1 MGELGGTAWAMN
13 ISTSLLLI
21 FAFLAFVRGQPR
33 SPRQDGSD
41 QIEAA
46 AELLTEEEVT
56 PVDTSSLSSEDSST
70 SRGSST
76 PEPEPEPEPET
87 EPEPEPEGSGKPEP
101 EGLEE
106 PKPEDG
112 KDVAS
117 QPAPS
122 KKCQKCS
129 RSAFRARHGE
139 FCDGCGTTSSS
150 GEMEEDQE
158 DQEDQVDQ
166 VDQALEKDADRLRR
180 KCRRCSIGRFAE
192 KHENFCKI
200 RCKDLLDNMSSTTS
214 EPTPTPEPEHRPI
227 TSDDLRKKTKKKK
240 KKDRKRG
247 QKKANKKTDVQLP
260 AADENISLEKPTEEN
275 LGPLGNLIKF
285 LIQKNTFVR

>member
-1 MGELGGTAWAMN
+1 MG
-13 ISTSLLLI
+13 
-21 FAFLAFVRGQPR
+21 
-33 SPRQDGSD
+33 
-41 QIEAA
+41 
-46 AELLTEEEVT
+46 
-56 PVDTSSLSSEDSST
+56 
-70 SRGSST
+70 
-76 PEPEPEPEPET
+76 
-87 EPEPEPEGSGKPEP
+87 
-101 EGLEE
+101 
-106 PKPEDG
+106 
-112 KDVAS
+112 
-117 QPAPS
+117 
-122 KKCQKCS
+122 
-129 RSAFRARHGE
+129 
-139 FCDGCGTTSSS
+139 FCDGCGKTSSS
-150 GEMEEDQE
+150 GEMEEDQK
-158 DQEDQVDQ
+158 DQEDQ

-200 RCKDLLDNMSSTTS
+200 RCKDLLDNMSSTS

-227 TSDDLRKKTKKKK
+227 TSDDLKKKTKKKK

>member
-1 MGELGGTAWAMN
+1 MGGGTAWAMN

-56 PVDTSSLSSEDSST
+56 PVDSSSLSSEDSST

-76 PEPEPEPEPET
+76 PEPEPE
-87 EPEPEPEGSGKPEP
+87 
-101 EGLEE
+101 
-106 PKPEDG
+106 DG

-117 QPAPS
+117 PGPQPAPS

-139 FCDGCGTTSSS
+139 FCDGCGKTSSS

-158 DQEDQVDQ
+158 
-166 VDQALEKDADRLRR
+166 DQALEKDADRLRR
-180 KCRRCSIGRFAE
+180 KCRRCSIGKFA
-192 KHENFCKI
+192 
-200 RCKDLLDNMSSTTS
+200 
-214 EPTPTPEPEHRPI
+214 
-227 TSDDLRKKTKKKK
+227 
-240 KKDRKRG
+240 
-247 QKKANKKTDVQLP
+247 
-260 AADENISLEKPTEEN
+260 
-275 LGPLGNLIKF
+275 
-285 LIQKNTFVR
+285 

>member
-1 MGELGGTAWAMN
+1 MDNQGYHEKETQNLVNDHT
-13 ISTSLLLI
+13 I
-21 FAFLAFVRGQPR
+21 FITPAFR

-46 AELLTEEEVT
+46 EETTELLIEEEV
-56 PVDTSSLSSEDSST
+56 DSSSPSSEDSST
-70 SRGSST
+70 SKGSST
-76 PEPEPEPEPET
+76 SEPEPEPEPET
-87 EPEPEPEGSGKPEP
+87 EPEPEPEGSGEPEP

-112 KDVAS
+112 KDKAS
-117 QPAPS
+117 PGLQPAPS

-129 RSAFRARHGE
+129 RSAFRARHNE

-150 GEMEEDQE
+150 GEIKEDHQE
-158 DQEDQVDQ
+158 
-166 VDQALEKDADRLRR
+166 DQALEKDADRLRR
-180 KCRRCSIGRFAE
+180 KCRRCSIGRVAE

-200 RCKDLLDNMSSTTS
+200 RCKDLLDNMASTTS

-227 TSDDLRKKTKKKK
+227 TSDDLKKKTKKKK
-240 KKDRKRG
+240 KKDRRRG

>member
-13 ISTSLLLI
+13 TSTSILLI

-46 AELLTEEEVT
+46 ETAELLTEEEVT
-56 PVDTSSLSSEDSST
+56 PIDTSSLSSEDSST
-70 SRGSST
+70 SSKGSSI
-76 PEPEPEPEPET
+76 PEPEPE
-87 EPEPEPEGSGKPEP
+87 PEP

-150 GEMEEDQE
+150 GEMEEEQE
-158 DQEDQVDQ
+158 
-166 VDQALEKDADRLRR
+166 DQALEKDADRLRR
-180 KCRRCSIGRFAE
+180 KCRRCSIRKFAE

-200 RCKDLLDNMSSTTS
+200 RCKDLLGNMSSTTS

-240 KKDRKRG
+240 KKDRRRG

-260 AADENISLEKPTEEN
+260 AADENISLEKPTVGN
-275 LGPLGNLIKF
+275 LGPLGKLIKF

>member
-1 MGELGGTAWAMN
+1 MG
-13 ISTSLLLI
+13 
-21 FAFLAFVRGQPR
+21 
-33 SPRQDGSD
+33 
-41 QIEAA
+41 
-46 AELLTEEEVT
+46 
-56 PVDTSSLSSEDSST
+56 
-70 SRGSST
+70 
-76 PEPEPEPEPET
+76 
-87 EPEPEPEGSGKPEP
+87 
-101 EGLEE
+101 E
-106 PKPEDG
+106 PKPEDSVG
-112 KDVAS
+112 VENSQEKEVQEVAS
-117 QPAPS
+117 PGSHPTPS

-150 GEMEEDQE
+150 GEMEEDQ
-158 DQEDQVDQ
+158 
-166 VDQALEKDADRLRR
+166 ALEKDADRLRR
-180 KCRRCSIGRFAE
+180 KCRRCSIGKFAE

-227 TSDDLRKKTKKKK
+227 TSDDLKKKTKKKK

-247 QKKANKKTDVQLP
+247 QKKANKKTDVKLP
-260 AADENISLEKPTEEN
+260 AADENISLENPTEEN

>member
-13 ISTSLLLI
+13 ISTNLLLI

-46 AELLTEEEVT
+46 EETAELLTEEEVT
-56 PVDTSSLSSEDSST
+56 PIDTSSLSSEDSST
-70 SRGSST
+70 SSKGSST
-76 PEPEPEPEPET
+76 PEPEPEPEAET
-87 EPEPEPEGSGKPEP
+87 EPEPEGSGKPEP

-112 KDVAS
+112 EDVAS
-117 QPAPS
+117 PGPQPAPS

-139 FCDGCGTTSSS
+139 FCDGCGPTSSS

-158 DQEDQVDQ
+158 
-166 VDQALEKDADRLRR
+166 DQALEKDADRLRR
-180 KCRRCSIGRFAE
+180 KCRRCSIGKFAE

-227 TSDDLRKKTKKKK
+227 TSDDLKKKTKKKK

-260 AADENISLEKPTEEN
+260 ATDENISLEKPTEEN

>member
-46 AELLTEEEVT
+46 ETAELLTEEEVT
-56 PVDTSSLSSEDSST
+56 PIDTSSLSSEDSSI
-70 SRGSST
+70 SSKGSSIPEPI
-76 PEPEPEPEPET
+76 PEPEPETET

-150 GEMEEDQE
+150 GEME
-158 DQEDQVDQ
+158 
-166 VDQALEKDADRLRR
+166 DQALEKDAD
-180 KCRRCSIGRFAE
+180 
-192 KHENFCKI
+192 
-200 RCKDLLDNMSSTTS
+200 
-214 EPTPTPEPEHRPI
+214 
-227 TSDDLRKKTKKKK
+227 
-240 KKDRKRG
+240 
-247 QKKANKKTDVQLP
+247 
-260 AADENISLEKPTEEN
+260 
-275 LGPLGNLIKF
+275 
-285 LIQKNTFVR
+285 

>member
-56 PVDTSSLSSEDSST
+56 PVDSSSLSSEDSST

-76 PEPEPEPEPET
+76 SEPEPEPEPET

-106 PKPEDG
+106 PKPEEG
-112 KDVAS
+112 KDVASPES

-129 RSAFRARHGE
+129 RSAFRARHSE

-158 DQEDQVDQ
+158 DQ

-214 EPTPTPEPEHRPI
+214 
-227 TSDDLRKKTKKKK
+227 
-240 KKDRKRG
+240 
-247 QKKANKKTDVQLP
+247 
-260 AADENISLEKPTEEN
+260 
-275 LGPLGNLIKF
+275 
-285 LIQKNTFVR
+285 

>member
-1 MGELGGTAWAMN
+1 MGLAGWQGKELGGTAWAMN
-13 ISTSLLLI
+13 TSTSILLI

-87 EPEPEPEGSGKPEP
+87 EPEPEPEGSGETEP

-117 QPAPS
+117 PGPQPAPS

-129 RSAFRARHGE
+129 RSAFRARHSE

-150 GEMEEDQE
+150 GKIEEDQE
-158 DQEDQVDQ
+158 
-166 VDQALEKDADRLRR
+166 DQALEKDADR
-180 KCRRCSIGRFAE
+180 
-192 KHENFCKI
+192 
-200 RCKDLLDNMSSTTS
+200 
-214 EPTPTPEPEHRPI
+214 
-227 TSDDLRKKTKKKK
+227 
-240 KKDRKRG
+240 
-247 QKKANKKTDVQLP
+247 
-260 AADENISLEKPTEEN
+260 
-275 LGPLGNLIKF
+275 
-285 LIQKNTFVR
+285 

>member
-46 AELLTEEEVT
+46 ETAELLTEEEVT
-56 PVDTSSLSSEDSST
+56 PIDTSSLSSEDSSI
-70 SRGSST
+70 SSKGSSI
-76 PEPEPEPEPET
+76 PEPI
-87 EPEPEPEGSGKPEP
+87 PEPEPEGSGKPEP

-150 GEMEEDQE
+150 GEME
-158 DQEDQVDQ
+158 
-166 VDQALEKDADRLRR
+166 DQALEKDAD
-180 KCRRCSIGRFAE
+180 
-192 KHENFCKI
+192 
-200 RCKDLLDNMSSTTS
+200 
-214 EPTPTPEPEHRPI
+214 
-227 TSDDLRKKTKKKK
+227 
-240 KKDRKRG
+240 
-247 QKKANKKTDVQLP
+247 
-260 AADENISLEKPTEEN
+260 
-275 LGPLGNLIKF
+275 
-285 LIQKNTFVR
+285 

>member
-13 ISTSLLLI
+13 ISTNLLLI

-46 AELLTEEEVT
+46 EETAELLTEEEVT
-56 PVDTSSLSSEDSST
+56 PIDTSSLSSEDSST
-70 SRGSST
+70 SSKGSST
-76 PEPEPEPEPET
+76 LEP
-87 EPEPEPEGSGKPEP
+87 
-101 EGLEE
+101 E
-106 PKPEDG
+106 PKPEAG

-139 FCDGCGTTSSS
+139 FCDGCGTSSSS

-158 DQEDQVDQ
+158 
-166 VDQALEKDADRLRR
+166 DQALEKDADRLRR
-180 KCRRCSIGRFAE
+180 KCRRCSIGKFAE

-227 TSDDLRKKTKKKK
+227 TSDDLKKKTKKKK
-240 KKDRKRG
+240 KKDRKG

-260 AADENISLEKPTEEN
+260 AADENISLEK
-275 LGPLGNLIKF
+275 
-285 LIQKNTFVR
+285 

>member
-1 MGELGGTAWAMN
+1 MGGGTAWAMN
-13 ISTSLLLI
+13 TSTSLLLI
-21 FAFLAFVRGQPR
+21 FAFLAFVHGQPR

-46 AELLTEEEVT
+46 ETAELLTEEEVT
-56 PVDTSSLSSEDSST
+56 PIDTSSLSSDSST
-70 SRGSST
+70 SSKGSSI
-76 PEPEPEPEPET
+76 PEPEPEPEAET
-87 EPEPEPEGSGKPEP
+87 EPEPEPEGSGETEP

-139 FCDGCGTTSSS
+139 FCDGCGPTSSS

-158 DQEDQVDQ
+158 DR

-180 KCRRCSIGRFAE
+180 KCRRCSIGKFAE

-200 RCKDLLDNMSSTTS
+200 RCKDLLDNMSSTT
-214 EPTPTPEPEHRPI
+214 
-227 TSDDLRKKTKKKK
+227 
-240 KKDRKRG
+240 
-247 QKKANKKTDVQLP
+247 
-260 AADENISLEKPTEEN
+260 
-275 LGPLGNLIKF
+275 
-285 LIQKNTFVR
+285 

>member
-1 MGELGGTAWAMN
+1 MTIFI
-13 ISTSLLLI
+13 ISV
-21 FAFLAFVRGQPR
+21 FR

-46 AELLTEEEVT
+46 EETAGLLIEKEVT
-56 PVDTSSLSSEDSST
+56 PIDTSSLSSEDSST
-70 SRGSST
+70 SSKGSSI
-76 PEPEPEPEPET
+76 PEPEPEPEAET

-150 GEMEEDQE
+150 GDMEDHQE
-158 DQEDQVDQ
+158 DQ
-166 VDQALEKDADRLRR
+166 
-180 KCRRCSIGRFAE
+180 S
-192 KHENFCKI
+192 
-200 RCKDLLDNMSSTTS
+200 
-214 EPTPTPEPEHRPI
+214 
-227 TSDDLRKKTKKKK
+227 
-240 KKDRKRG
+240 
-247 QKKANKKTDVQLP
+247 
-260 AADENISLEKPTEEN
+260 
-275 LGPLGNLIKF
+275 
-285 LIQKNTFVR
+285 